1 MRRHRVFSLLVVS
14 ALLVASPG
22 RAQVDTALTAD
33 EYPAAT
39 QAAQDT
45 ARGWLE
51 HVDVGAWAIAW
62 KEVAPG
68 LRDTVSLKQ
77 WGRRGARA
85 RDTLRTLHSRKLTRV
100 QHRDTLRQGSGSGP
114 AVLLQYHSTFGT
126 DLYVE
131 TVLTLWADEAWQV
144 AGYEIAPVESRSN

>member
-1 MRRHRVFSLLVVS
+1 MRRRWAFSLLVISVS
-14 ALLVASPG
+14 LVVSPG
-22 RAQVDTALTAD
+22 RAQVDPGSTAD
-33 EYPAAT
+33 EHAAAT

-45 ARGWLE
+45 ARSWLA

-85 RDTLRTLHSRKLTRV
+85 RDTLGTVRSRQLTRV
-100 QHRDTLRQGSGSGP
+100 QYRDTLRQSSDLGP
-114 AVLLQYHSTFGT
+114 AVLLQYHSTVGT

-131 TVLTLWADEAWQV
+131 TILTLRADEAWRV
-144 AGYEIAPVESRSN
+144 AGYEIAPVAGRSN

>member
-1 MRRHRVFSLLVVS
+1 MLVISVLL
-14 ALLVASPG
+14 AAPPG
-22 RAQVDTALTAD
+22 RAQVDPVSTAD
-33 EYPAAT
+33 AYAAAT

-51 HVDVGAWAIAW
+51 HVDLGAWAIAW

-85 RDTLRTLHSRKLTRV
+85 RDTLGTVHSRTLTRA
-100 QHRDTLRQGSGSGP
+100 QYRDTLRQSSGP

-144 AGYEIAPVESRSN
+144 AGYEIAPVAGRSN